1 MSGADPGT
9 VLEPA
14 DEAAEP
20 VAAPARGHGRP
31 ARSTVR
37 ARRVPWWT
45 LLVAVLVVALVIGS
59 GVLSSAP
66 PTPAQRA
73 LAIESSIRCPSCED
87 LSVAD
92 SSAPTAVTVRATVR
106 RLIAQG
112 RTDAQ
117 IESYLASRYGSS
129 IVLVPPTSGW
139 SLLVWV
145 LPTAGG
151 GLAVAVLAVVLVRR
165 RRSAEHRPG
174 PDEARRWAES
184 VALAGGREGLDGQRA
199 FLVRSLA
206 DAEAEHRAGD
216 LSDADHGALVARDT
230 VRLVAIDACL
240 EDLVSGAL
248 GAIGPPAAG
257 ARVAPSDVAGPGAAD
272 PGTADGSTSTTPAG
286 TGRRRA
292 GPRPAGRRRPRRQR
306 ILLGGAVTA
315 FAAAAALGVSLVA
328 THRLPGQTVS
338 GSISLSR
345 QQQLVEQLDQAATE
359 ENAGHYA
366 LATQLYQ
373 KVLVADPSNE
383 VALAQL
389 GWLEY
394 ETGVAGSDP
403 SLAASGQAKLERAV
417 SLVPADY
424 AAHLY
429 LGTVLAARRGEAK
442 AAVAQFGDFLADHP
456 PASVVAEAAPV
467 LRRTYAAAG
476 APLPAAVPAG

>member
-165 RRSAEHRPG
+165 RRSAEHRPD

-184 VALAGGREGLDGQRA
+184 LASASGRPGLEGQRA
-199 FLVRSLA
+199 FLSRSLA

-216 LSDADHGALVARDT
+216 LSDADHAALVERDT
-230 VRLVAIDACL
+230 ARLAAVDACL
-240 EDLVSGAL
+240 EALASGAP
-248 GAIGPPAAG
+248 GVTAPEAG
-257 ARVAPSDVAGPGAAD
+257 VATPGSAAD
-272 PGTADGSTSTTPAG
+272 AVGPCAEVGGRSTTPVGA
-286 TGRRRA
+286 GRRPA
-292 GPRPAGRRRPRRQR
+292 GPRPAARRRPRRQR
-306 ILLGGAVTA
+306 VLLGGAVTA

-338 GSISLSR
+338 GSISLSH
-345 QQQLVEQLDQAATE
+345 QQQLVEQLDQAASE
-359 ENAGHYA
+359 ENAGHFG

-373 KVLVADPSNE
+373 KVLAADPTNE

-394 ETGVAGSDP
+394 QTGVAGSDP

-467 LRRTYAAAG
+467 LRRAYASAG
-476 APLPAAVPAG
+476 APLPASVPAG